1 MGERFD
7 TSRPIYAQIV
17 ERLKA
22 KILAGVYP
30 PGGHLDSVRDLAAA
44 AGVNP
49 NTMQRALAELERTG
63 LVYTQRT
70 AGRFVTE
77 DAAVVDSA
85 KQELAHQQ
93 IGAFLHRME
102 RMGYDREQTAQLVR
116 SWEEDA

>member
-44 AGVNP
+44 AG
-49 NTMQRALAELERTG
+49 A
-63 LVYTQRT
+63 
-70 AGRFVTE
+70 
-77 DAAVVDSA
+77 SS
-85 KQELAHQQ
+85 
-93 IGAFLHRME
+93 
-102 RMGYDREQTAQLVR
+102 QLV
-116 SWEEDA
+116 